1 MIPNATLTPRRHPAC
16 RSQDGVDSLIPPLA
30 AVSLGALK
38 DSQLAL
44 VDLNV
49 DKSRSTTNTASD
61 LKLAAPECQTHFIAK
76 FVINTPK
83 ILYEEAKDL
92 IRFHVFDEK
101 IGSSSP
107 HGCKKLSA
115 ATSPRSCGQKTRNCA
130 P

>member
-1 MIPNATLTPRRHPAC
+1 MEELTAHLT
-16 RSQDGVDSLIPPLA
+16 SLKLEEFQDAPL
-30 AVSLGALK
+30 G
-38 DSQLAL
+38 L
-44 VDLNV
+44 VDLVV
-49 DKSRSTTNTASD
+49 DKTRSTIRTTSD